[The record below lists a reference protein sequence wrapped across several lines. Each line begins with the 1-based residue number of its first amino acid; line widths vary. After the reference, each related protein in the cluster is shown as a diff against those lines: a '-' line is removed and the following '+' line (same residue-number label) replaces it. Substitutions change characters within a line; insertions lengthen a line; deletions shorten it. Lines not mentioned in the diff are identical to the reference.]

1 MTDKSADK
9 PINWA
14 QMIFLHFATRF
25 SAFLF
30 LVGITL
36 FLVYVAASAYRLH
49 ARLISDIEG
58 RLDYLAKEYQEKG
71 ITRLASL
78 VGRQSHSEDGRF
90 VLYSVDTVA
99 IPSAEYRSKG
109 TVPES
114 SVAFFMERALQRD
127 QREAFWVR
135 ARQLAPEVHVSVA
148 RYFSSELQERVENAM
163 QVAVM
168 LLCFWIGAV
177 LTTGAA
183 TYRATERSRAV
194 HAEIIR
200 IIRGSTKERL
210 STDDPSMYVAQLIEA
225 GNTILEHVE
234 SLVVGVRTVSDNI
247 AHDLRTPLTRLRNK
261 LSQLRQQVDSSHI
274 QQIDQILSDC
284 DDLLTS
290 FNALLRISLL
300 EVGSQLPADGQLVS
314 LRKVLQDVVEMYEPV
329 AHEAGVL
336 LSFHSEYVDQ
346 MIGEPDL
353 LGQMFANLI
362 DNAIKYTP
370 PGGRIV
376 VRLERDSP
384 KWLRVLVSDNGR
396 GIPEE
401 ERANVFRRFYRGEPS
416 RGESKGHGLG
426 LSLVQAI
433 VSYHRGSIVLS
444 DNNPGLRV
452 SVLLP
457 VALES
462 KSRVG
467 AQGVR

>member
-1 MTDKSADK
+1 
-9 PINWA
+9 
-14 QMIFLHFATRF
+14 
-25 SAFLF
+25 
-30 LVGITL
+30 
-36 FLVYVAASAYRLH
+36 
-49 ARLISDIEG
+49 
-58 RLDYLAKEYQEKG
+58 
-71 ITRLASL
+71 
-78 VGRQSHSEDGRF
+78 
-90 VLYSVDTVA
+90 
-99 IPSAEYRSKG
+99 
-109 TVPES
+109 
-114 SVAFFMERALQRD
+114 MERALQRD

-168 LLCFWIGAV
+168 LLCFWAGAV

-194 HAEIIR
+194 HAEVIR

-210 STDDPSMYVAQLIEA
+210 STDDPSIYVEQLIEA

-329 AHEAGVL
+329 AHKAGVL

-370 PGGRIV
+370 PGGSIFV
-376 VRLERDSP
+376 TLERDSP

-396 GIPEE
+396 GIPEG

-433 VSYHRGSIVLS
+433 VLYHRGSIVLS